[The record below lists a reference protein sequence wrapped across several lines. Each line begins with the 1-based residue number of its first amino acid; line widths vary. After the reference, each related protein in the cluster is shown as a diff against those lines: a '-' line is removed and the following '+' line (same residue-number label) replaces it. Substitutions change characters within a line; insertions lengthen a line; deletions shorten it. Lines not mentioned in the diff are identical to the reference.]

1 MTAPVEVSTD
11 LFRLDGRTALVVG
24 AGSGIGEA
32 IASGFATFGATVV
45 CADSRLDTATITAQS
60 ICATESA
67 PGGSGRPDAA
77 SAIAL
82 DLLDPDAPAAAL
94 ARIGTPDILVTT
106 PAVNVRKRI
115 VDYNDDELDRVV
127 DLNIK
132 GVFRL
137 CRTFGA
143 AMAEA
148 GHGSLIGFSS
158 VRSQTTEPGQG
169 AYAAT
174 KAATVMLF
182 KTLAAE
188 LGESGV
194 RANVIAPGVVE
205 TPLTAPIRDNP
216 EWYEAYA
223 SKPILR
229 RWALPRELVGAAV
242 YLASDASTYVTGTTL
257 FVDGGWTAADGR
269 YTPSV

>member
-1 MTAPVEVSTD
+1 MTSPADLSAD

-32 IASGFATFGATVV
+32 VASGLATFGATVV
-45 CADSRLDTATITAQS
+45 CADSRLDAATVTAQS
-60 ICATESA
+60 INATESA
-67 PGGSGRPDAA
+67 RPEAA
-77 SAIAL
+77 SALEL

-94 ARIGTPDILVTT
+94 ARIGAPDVLVSTPSI
-106 PAVNVRKRI
+106 NVRKRI
-115 VDYNDDELDRVV
+115 VDYTDDELDRVV

-137 CRTFGA
+137 CRSFGA

-148 GHGSLIGFSS
+148 GRGSMIGFSS

-188 LGESGV
+188 LGAAGV

-205 TPLTAPIRDNP
+205 TPLTAPIRDNTA
-216 EWYEAYA
+216 WYQAYA
-223 SKPILR
+223 DKPILR
-229 RWALPRELVGAAV
+229 RGALPRELVGAAV

-269 YTPSV
+269 YSPSV